1 MRTRLPVAPTVV
13 AILLVGCVQPP
24 TTNVAPRP
32 PMEVAASVGRT
43 WDAVIDLFADRNI
56 PIATMERVSGF
67 IATQTLSVGREG
79 VEWADCGSV
88 MSTPVVPDHA
98 VYNVRVLGDSSQSTV
113 RVTTRWTQSS
123 KSDLSPECPSR
134 GVWETDFEKAVK
146 ARAEGKSVGQR

>member
-1 MRTRLPVAPTVV
+1 
-13 AILLVGCVQPP
+13 
-24 TTNVAPRP
+24 
-32 PMEVAASVGRT
+32 MEVAASVGRT

-79 VEWADCGSV
+79 TEWADCGSFK
-88 MSTPVVPDHA
+88 STPIVPDHV

-113 RVTTRWTQSS
+113 RVTTRWTQGS
-123 KSDLSPECPSR
+123 KSELPSDCPSK

-146 ARAEGKSVGQR
+146 ARAEGKSVGQY